1 MKIAVINFSGNVGKS
16 TVAHHLLAPR
26 LEGANVIA
34 IESINADG
42 GEIAALRGNEFDEL
56 QEKMMSLKNVVVDV
70 GASNV
75 EDFVSLMRRYE
86 GSHEDFD
93 RFVVP
98 TVPALKQQ
106 LDTIATLN
114 QLGELGVDPGRVRLL
129 FNFVDS
135 RSDVIRVFSRLFEQH
150 RKTGAFVIDP
160 SAVVYENPIYE
171 KIKSIGKTISEV
183 NADPVDYVAWNA
195 QALEDNT
202 PEPERARIRQMV
214 AIKRLATRVARE
226 HDDAFR
232 LLVN

>member
-26 LEGANVIA
+26 LEGAEVIS
-34 IESINADG
+34 IESINSDG
-42 GEIAALRGNEFDEL
+42 TETAALRGKEFDEL
-56 QEKMMSLKNVVVDV
+56 QERMMSRTNVVVDV

-75 EDFVSLMRRYE
+75 EDYIALMQRYE

-114 QLGELGVDPGRVRLL
+114 QLGELGIPSSKIRLL
-129 FNFVDS
+129 FNFVDGKAN
-135 RSDVIRVFSRLFEQH
+135 VTKVFARLFEQH
-150 RKTGAFVIDP
+150 RKTSAFVIDS

-171 KIKSIGKTISEV
+171 KIKSVGKTIREV
-183 NADPVDYVAWNA
+183 NDDPIDYVAWNA
-195 QALEDNT
+195 QALQDGS
-202 PEPERARIRQMV
+202 PEHERARIRQMV
-214 AIKRLATRVARE
+214 AIKRLASRVTRE

-232 LLVN
+232 LLVH

>member
-1 MKIAVINFSGNVGKS
+1 
-16 TVAHHLLAPR
+16 
-26 LEGANVIA
+26 
-34 IESINADG
+34 
-42 GEIAALRGNEFDEL
+42 
-56 QEKMMSLKNVVVDV
+56 MSLKNVVVDI

-75 EDFVSLMRRYE
+75 EDFVSLMQRYE
-86 GSHEDFD
+86 GSHGDFD

-114 QLGELGVDPGRVRLL
+114 QLGELGIEPGKVRLL

-135 RSDVIRVFSRLFEQH
+135 RSDVTRVFARLFEQH
-150 RKTGAFVIDP
+150 RKTATFVIDP

-171 KIKSIGKTISEV
+171 KIKSIGRTISEV

-195 QALEDNT
+195 QALEDNA
-202 PEPERARIRQMV
+202 PEHERARIRQMV
-214 AIKRLATRVARE
+214 AIKRLATRVTRE
-226 HDDAFR
+226 HDHTFR

>member
-1 MKIAVINFSGNVGKS
+1 MKIAVIHFSGNVGQS

-42 GEIAALRGNEFDEL
+42 SEIAALRGNEFDEL

-114 QLGELGVDPGRVRLL
+114 QLDELGIEPARVRLL

-150 RKTGAFVIDP
+150 RKTM
-160 SAVVYENPIYE
+160 
-171 KIKSIGKTISEV
+171 
-183 NADPVDYVAWNA
+183 
-195 QALEDNT
+195 
-202 PEPERARIRQMV
+202 QMH
-214 AIKRLATRVARE
+214 A
-226 HDDAFR
+226 
-232 LLVN
+232 

>member
-26 LEGANVIA
+26 LDGADVIS
-34 IESINADG
+34 IESINSDG
-42 GEIAALRGNEFDEL
+42 TETAALRGKEFDEL
-56 QEKMMSLKNVVVDV
+56 QERMMSRTNVVVDV

-75 EDFVSLMRRYE
+75 EDYISLMQRYE

-114 QLGELGVDPGRVRLL
+114 QLGELGIPASRIRLL

-135 RSDVIRVFSRLFEQH
+135 KSDVTRVFARLFEQH
-150 RKTGAFVIDP
+150 RKASTFVIDS

-171 KIKSIGKTISEV
+171 KIKAVGKTISEV
-183 NADPVDYVAWNA
+183 NDDPIDYVAWNA
-195 QALEDNT
+195 QALEDGT
-202 PEPERARIRQMV
+202 PEQERARIRQMV
-214 AIKRLATRVARE
+214 AIKRLASRVTRE

-232 LLVN
+232 LLVQ